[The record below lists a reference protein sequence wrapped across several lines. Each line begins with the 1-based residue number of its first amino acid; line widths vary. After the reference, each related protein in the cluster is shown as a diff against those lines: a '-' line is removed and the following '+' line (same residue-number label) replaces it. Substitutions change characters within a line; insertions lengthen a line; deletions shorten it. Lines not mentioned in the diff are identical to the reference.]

1 MLRRP
6 PISTLTDTLF
16 PYTTL
21 FRSTA
26 NRHAGLSPNF
36 STSSIGQGSNS
47 VLAATQGQHGTLR
60 DGNQGV
66 GSGMSQLD
74 RKSKRLKSSH
84 KCASRMQSSAS
95 TKELIY
101 EDEGRKFEKDKLKEH
116 K

>member
-26 NRHAGLSPNF
+26 NRHAVLSPNF

-47 VLAATQGQHGTLR
+47 VLAATQGQPGTLR

-66 GSGMSQLD
+66 GSGMSQFGQASAQRGHL
-74 RKSKRLKSSH
+74 LNGAGFGESSRSEERRVG
-84 KCASRMQSSAS
+84 KECVSTCRSRWSP
-95 TKELIY
+95 Y
-101 EDEGRKFEKDKLKEH
+101 H
-116 K
+116 